1 MLTSCRV
8 ERLHQTTTFFN
19 RTDTPNSLCTWP
31 LRMPCRVR
39 NDGFRPSEEWRQA
52 GVMPGVMLFKTMVSK
67 MDMTHLDGSCKEL
80 DACLPDFFI
89 AAGDVCCHGKAL
101 NKTHDFCALII
112 TANQTYGLL

>member
-1 MLTSCRV
+1 MLT
-8 ERLHQTTTFFN
+8 N
-19 RTDTPNSLCTWP
+19 N
-31 LRMPCRVR
+31 
-39 NDGFRPSEEWRQA
+39 
-52 GVMPGVMLFKTMVSK
+52 MVSK
-67 MDMTHLDGSCKEL
+67 TDMAHLNGSCKEL